1 MFYNESVAPDSLK
14 ESWHCVGSYG
24 RSDIMRFELDPAQ
37 DLGLQHAL
45 KNGVAVLQGAD
56 FDPARRTQVLD
67 GLLEIVSDA
76 GRGSD
81 AMNEQSLTFA
91 LNDRPAVERFSLF
104 LRYLGD
110 SVDDI
115 GGKLASTKHVLEG
128 LEAGQDVDPDE
139 RLSAEDLLSRLLTA
153 LERERALNP
162 LTAPREFHYN

>member
-1 MFYNESVAPDSLK
+1 
-14 ESWHCVGSYG
+14 
-24 RSDIMRFELDPAQ
+24 MRFELDPAQ

-45 KNGVAVLQGAD
+45 QNGVAVLRGAD
-56 FDPARRTQVLD
+56 FEPDRRAQILD
-67 GLLEIVSDA
+67 GLIEIVSDA

-110 SVDDI
+110 SPEDI
-115 GGKLASTKHVLEG
+115 GAKLAGAKHVLES
-128 LEAGQDVDPDE
+128 LEAGQEVDPDE
-139 RLSAEDLLSRLLTA
+139 RTSTENLLGSLLSA
-153 LERERALNP
+153 LERERALTP